1 MDVTVSLAVYFLLK
15 MSNMAKQQADNR
27 RTNDW
32 GWKVAAVG
40 LKTIK
45 QPIKPAKLASQR
57 CLPTFSPRMSCAK
70 SILKKGIVLLM
81 TTQEAKGMRFS
92 PKHHSPMPRAR
103 RRPRAACI
111 ESLADLKALRPWN
124 RRTGRSTKA
133 AAENR
138 KKTIWKGGRFSPKN
152 FMMLSFPML
161 TTKCMRYQP
170 IPVKYTCDADID
182 AAEAPAAKA
191 GLSRPSL
198 TRCFGKPE
206 PANSL
211 LLSLA
216 GAEKHTPPA
225 KRSATVVTVSSTS
238 VPTRQRAMLHRSQN

>member
-1 MDVTVSLAVYFLLK
+1 MDVTVSVAVYFLLK
-15 MSNMAKQQADNR
+15 MSSMAKQQADR
-27 RTNDW
+27 SSTKDC

-45 QPIKPAKLASQR
+45 QPMKPAKLASHR
-57 CLPTFSPRMSCAK
+57 CFPTFSPRMSCAK

-81 TTQEAKGMRFS
+81 TTQEAKGIKFN
-92 PKHHSPMPRAR
+92 PKHHNPMPRAR

-111 ESLADLKALRPWN
+111 ESLADLNALLPWK

-138 KKTIWKGGRFSPKN
+138 KKTIWKGGKFSPKN

-170 IPVKYTCDADID
+170 IPVKYTCEVDID
-182 AAEAPAAKA
+182 SIEAAAAVA
-191 GLSRPSL
+191 GLSG
-198 TRCFGKPE
+198 TRCFSMPVKRLPW
-206 PANSL
+206 
-211 LLSLA
+211 
-216 GAEKHTPPA
+216 PP
-225 KRSATVVTVSSTS
+225 
-238 VPTRQRAMLHRSQN
+238 